1 MDDENSRAGDREAK
15 PQDQMEKV
23 LEIVIG
29 LDTKM
34 RNIENRVKK
43 LEEDDTSTI
52 ALEA

>member
-29 LDTKM
+29 LDKKCATLK
-34 RNIENRVKK
+34 IE
-43 LEEDDTSTI
+43 
-52 ALEA
+52 